1 VAPPPIVPPHIVSGG
16 LELQVCHSY
25 ISASDPVWWIGVR
38 IKKAIAR
45 VFPASTENR
54 MELMGTTEGAN
65 GSVTADPMPVLFV
78 GHGSP
83 MNAIEVNE
91 FSNGWA
97 AIGKALPR
105 PTAILCISAHWQTRG
120 THVTAMEKPQT
131 IHDFYGFPGE
141 LFNVQYP
148 ASGSTQLAGETRKAV
163 SKTVVED
170 DHEWGLDHGC
180 WSVLK
185 HLYPHADV
193 PVVEMSLDY
202 GRDPQFHYELGKEL
216 SPLRRKGV
224 LIIGSGNI
232 VHNLG
237 IMDWENSDGGYDWA
251 DGANSKL
258 KSLILANDHTQ
269 LTHYRS
275 LGREVH
281 LAVPTPEHYLP
292 LLYVLALKEDGEEI
306 SLFNDKTVYGSISM
320 TSLKIEK
327 S

>member
-1 VAPPPIVPPHIVSGG
+1 MGI
-16 LELQVCHSY
+16 
-25 ISASDPVWWIGVR
+25 IG
-38 IKKAIAR
+38 I
-45 VFPASTENR
+45 TEA
-54 MELMGTTEGAN
+54 TE
-65 GSVTADPMPVLFV
+65 GSVTADSMPVLFV

-91 FSNGWA
+91 FSKGWA

-105 PTAILCISAHWQTRG
+105 PNAILCISAHWQTRG
-120 THVTAMEKPQT
+120 TRVTAMEKPQT

-148 ASGSTQLAGETRKAV
+148 APGSSQLADETRKAV
-163 SKTVVED
+163 SKTIVEGD
-170 DHEWGLDHGC
+170 QEWGLDHGC

-185 HLYPHADV
+185 HLYPQADV

-202 GRDPQFHYELGKEL
+202 GRDPQFHYELGKDL
-216 SPLRRKGV
+216 SSLRRKGV

-251 DGANSKL
+251 EEANAKL
-258 KSLILANDHTQ
+258 KSLILANDHRQ
-269 LTHYRS
+269 LAQYRS
-275 LGREVH
+275 LGREIQ
-281 LAVPTPEHYLP
+281 LSIPTPEHFLP
-292 LLYVLALKEDGEEI
+292 LLYVLALKEDGEDI
-306 SLFNDKTVYGSISM
+306 SLFSDKTVYGSISM
-320 TSLKIEK
+320 TSLKIGR